1 MRVALVH
8 DDFIQ
13 NGGAEKLFVS
23 IAQIWPEAP
32 IFTSCF
38 DKKVLK
44 NLGLS
49 DRRIEASFIQKLPL
63 KKILYR
69 AYFPLY
75 PLAFESFNFDD
86 FDVIVSSTTRFAKGI
101 VTKPSVCH
109 ISYVN
114 SPPRFLWETK
124 EYFEQERVP
133 NFLATAL
140 LPLLSLLRIWD
151 QVSSERIDFWVANS
165 KNVATRI
172 KKRYQKEAKVIY
184 PGIDLTRFEPS
195 QKSEGFF
202 LIVSRLVGWKR
213 IEIAIE
219 AFNRLN
225 LPLVIIGDGSN
236 RNKLKEKAK
245 DNIKFLGRLPDCE
258 VDKYFQKCKAL
269 LLTQEEDFGLTILEA
284 NACGKPVVSLKAGGA
299 CELIEEGKN
308 GMFFFP
314 QESKALIKV
323 IGDFEKRKFSSAEC
337 VSKAR
342 LFSKENFQKN
352 LKEYVE
358 KTWKDFNSKI

>member
-23 IAQIWPEAP
+23 IAQIWPKAP

-49 DRRIEASFIQKLPL
+49 DRRIETSFIQKLPL

-69 AYFPLY
+69 FYFPLY

-86 FDVIVSSTTRFAKGI
+86 FDIILSSTTRFAKGI
-101 VTKPSVCH
+101 ITKPPACH
-109 ISYVN
+109 ISYIN

-140 LPLLSLLRIWD
+140 SPLFSFLRIWD

-165 KNVATRI
+165 KNVAARI

-184 PGIDLTRFEPS
+184 PGIDLSRFRPS
-195 QKSEGFF
+195 SKDEGFF

-213 IEIAIE
+213 VKIAIE
-219 AFNRLN
+219 AFNKLN
-225 LPLVIIGDGSN
+225 LPLFIIGDGPS
-236 RNKLKEKAK
+236 RSMLEKEANS
-245 DNIKFLGRLPDCE
+245 NIKFLGRLGDGE
-258 VDKYFQKCKAL
+258 IDKYFQKCKAL
-269 LLTQEEDFGLTILEA
+269 ILTQEEDFGLTILEA
-284 NACGKPVVSLKAGGA
+284 NACGKPVISLKAGGA

-323 IGDFEKRKFSSAEC
+323 IRDFERRRFSSVDC

-342 LFSKENFQKN
+342 LFSKEIFQNN

-358 KTWKDFNSKI
+358 KTWKSYKSKI